1 MSHNSKSILSWLIFF
16 TFSLFIFNF
25 ITVQP
30 VAAQSYRCYC
40 NNSPGTLYPS
50 QTVCN
55 ASDNCPND
63 CSTIGTATCRL
74 DSSGSETK
82 LTNPLPTDK
91 IPDLLGGAIGKA
103 LGVVGSIALVLFI
116 YGGFTWM
123 TAGGNTA
130 RVTTG
135 RNILIW
141 ATIGLIVIFLSFAI
155 LQFIFGA
162 IKGT

>member
-30 VAAQSYRCYC
+30 VVAQEPP
-40 NNSPGTLYPS
+40 PGNVAPPPGEVDS
-50 QTVCN
+50 G
-55 ASDNCPND
+55 CPKPP
-63 CSTIGTATCRL
+63 CL
-74 DSSGSETK
+74 D
-82 LTNPLPTDK
+82 NPLPTDK

-123 TAGGNTA
+123 TAGGNTQ

-141 ATIGLIVIFLSFAI
+141 ATIGLIVIFLSYAI

-162 IKGT
+162 IKGS